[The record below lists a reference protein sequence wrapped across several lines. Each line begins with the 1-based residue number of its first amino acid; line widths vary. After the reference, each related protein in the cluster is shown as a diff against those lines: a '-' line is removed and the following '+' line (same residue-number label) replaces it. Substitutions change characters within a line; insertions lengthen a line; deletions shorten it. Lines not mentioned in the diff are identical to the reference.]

1 MMYVFIVQTNNEAQV
16 HTQAVRERTCSKNS
30 EVSIRSGPGTVVER
44 RVTRVLIDSPLH
56 SRWRHDHVSAPQAC
70 NPSCPPLFTPCPS
83 HNYTVCGTW
92 GCPCGERNPR
102 PWRHAAPACPS
113 WHSYTTAAQP
123 LIHLHK
129 VDSGIA
135 NGTHHTL
142 LSVCQAMCTHPTH
155 PGMDTRSTLGS
166 EGSQVMRC
174 NRSTDDP

>member
-1 MMYVFIVQTNNEAQV
+1 M
-16 HTQAVRERTCSKNS
+16 RERTCSKNS

-56 SRWRHDHVSAPQAC
+56 SRCRHAEVSAPQAC
-70 NPSCPPLFTPCPS
+70 NPSCPPLFMLC
-83 HNYTVCGTW
+83 
-92 GCPCGERNPR
+92 
-102 PWRHAAPACPS
+102 
-113 WHSYTTAAQP
+113 SYTTAAQP

-129 VDSGIA
+129 VDNGIA
-135 NGTHHTL
+135 NGTHRTL